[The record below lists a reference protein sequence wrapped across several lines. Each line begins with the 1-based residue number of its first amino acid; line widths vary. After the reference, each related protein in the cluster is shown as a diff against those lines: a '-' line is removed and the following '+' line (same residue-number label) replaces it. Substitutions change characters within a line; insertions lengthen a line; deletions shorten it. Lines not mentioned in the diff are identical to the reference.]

1 MRGCVVREVG
11 FGYAH
16 HPITTQHPTHR
27 TAREKKERRKEKK
40 MICFFH
46 ECNPP
51 KSTAQQR
58 QFFGKGKTALTPSAK
73 KAAATWQAIVE
84 QHRPSKPLAGPLTV
98 MLGVSWFR
106 KGITEVVP
114 RTTKPDVDNLAKLI
128 LDAMTKAGYWYDDNQ
143 VCDLRITKYDGP
155 IGGLAVTVM
164 EANSRNA
171 GKSDGQI

>member
-1 MRGCVVREVG
+1 MCGDALGTWGSWLRPNV
-11 FGYAH
+11 
-16 HPITTQHPTHR
+16 PNNSTPPTAPR
-27 TAREKKERRKEKK
+27 AKKKKRKVTKK

-84 QHRPSKPLAGPLTV
+84 LHKPIQPLTGPLTV
-98 MLGVSWFR
+98 KLGVSWFR

-128 LDAMTKAGYWYDDNQ
+128 LDAMTKAGYWHDDNQ
-143 VCDLRITKYDGP
+143 VCDLRVTKYNSP
-155 IGGLAVTVM
+155 IGGLAVTVE
-164 EANSRNA
+164 EAE
-171 GKSDGQI
+171 

>member
-1 MRGCVVREVG
+1 MRVWEAGSRLRP
-11 FGYAH
+11 
-16 HPITTQHPTHR
+16 HPPNRRTPHIC
-27 TAREKKERRKEKK
+27 TAREKKEKKGDKK

-58 QFFGKGKTALTPSAK
+58 KFFGKGKTALSPSAK

-84 QHRPSKPLAGPLTV
+84 QHKPIQPLTGPLIV
-98 MLGVSWFR
+98 KIGVSWFK

-128 LDAMTKAGYWYDDNQ
+128 LDAMTKTGYWLDDNQ
-143 VCDLRITKYDGP
+143 VCDLRVTKYNSP

-164 EANSRNA
+164 EENSRNA
-171 GKSDGQI
+171 GKADGQI

>member
-1 MRGCVVREVG
+1 MGLPAPPQC
-11 FGYAH
+11 
-16 HPITTQHPTHR
+16 TQQQHPTHC
-27 TAREKKERRKEKK
+27 TAREKKEKKGDKK

-58 QFFGKGKTALTPSAK
+58 QFFSKGKTALTPAAK

-84 QHRPSKPLAGPLTV
+84 QHKPTQPLTGPLIV
-98 MLGVSWFR
+98 KIGVSWFK
-106 KGITEVVP
+106 KGLSEVEP
-114 RTTKPDVDNLAKLI
+114 RITKPDVDNLAKLI
-128 LDAMTKAGYWYDDNQ
+128 LDAMTKTGYWLDDNQ
-143 VCDLRITKYDGP
+143 VCDLRVTKYNSP

-171 GKSDGQI
+171 GKADGQIQATTIK

>member
-1 MRGCVVREVG
+1 MGLQATPHV
-11 FGYAH
+11 
-16 HPITTQHPTHR
+16 PNNSTPPTAPR
-27 TAREKKERRKEKK
+27 AKKKKRKVTKK

-58 QFFGKGKTALTPSAK
+58 QFFSKGKTALTPAAK

-84 QHRPSKPLAGPLTV
+84 QHKPDKPLTGPLEV
-98 MLGVSWFR
+98 NLGVSWSR

-143 VCDLRITKYDGP
+143 VCDLRIMKYDGP
-155 IGGLAVTVM
+155 IGGLAVTVK
-164 EANSRNA
+164 EA
-171 GKSDGQI
+171 I